1 MLRFIGMKYLLFACA
16 MIFLDVVGC
25 GHRQES
31 DYLNVSADK
40 IVFENQTDSIAIT
53 VFSNIKWV
61 TESDSWLEISPLS
74 GSGSAEVMITAQPN
88 ESTSGRSSDIV
99 ILGGDI
105 ERKVH
110 VYQKGKALADD

>member
-31 DYLNVSADK
+31 DYLNVSADE
-40 IVFENQTDSIAIT
+40 IVFLSQQESKVII
-53 VFSNIKWV
+53 VSSNLKWV
-61 TESDSWLEISPLS
+61 IDSVSWLEISPLS

-105 ERKVH
+105 KRKVH